1 MGQKGTKMFKK
12 ERQDL
17 IVGLL
22 KEQKYCSVSMIANTL
37 YVAPI
42 TVRRDLAELEAD
54 GIIKRCHGGATL
66 KNSENREIPFELRT
80 KENYSVK
87 SLLGKKAAQML
98 QEGDTVFMDAS
109 STVLHIADY
118 LHAKQNLTVI
128 TNSIKM
134 LEKLKGKQITCYLT
148 GGMLLENS
156 HALVGNVAE
165 ETIMSMYA
173 DVCFFSSQGIT
184 EDGIITDFSDA
195 ETKLRKQMIRNAK
208 KSIFLYDQSK
218 VGKRFLFK
226 VCDSAELFALITNE
240 DATEETN

>member
-1 MGQKGTKMFKK
+1 MLKK
-12 ERQDL
+12 ERQDH
-17 IVGLL
+17 IVEML
-22 KEQKYCSVSMIANTL
+22 KEQKYCSVSVIANTL

-42 TVRRDLAELEAD
+42 TVRRDLAEMEAD
-54 GIIKRCHGGATL
+54 GIINRCHGGATL
-66 KNSENREIPFELRT
+66 NSSENREVPFELRT
-80 KENYSVK
+80 KENSSVK
-87 SLLGKKAAQML
+87 SILGKKAAEML
-98 QEGDTVFMDAS
+98 QDGDTVFMDAS

-118 LHAKQNLTVI
+118 LQTKQNLTVI
-128 TNSIKM
+128 TNSIKV

-165 ETIMSMYA
+165 ETISSMYA
-173 DVCFFSSQGIT
+173 DICFFSSQGIT
-184 EDGIITDFSDA
+184 EDGVITDFSDA

-226 VCDSAELFALITNE
+226 VCDSNELFTMITND
-240 DATEETN
+240 DATEGPN

>member
-1 MGQKGTKMFKK
+1 MLKK
-12 ERQDL
+12 ERQDY
-17 IVGLL
+17 IIEML
-22 KEQKYCSVSMIANTL
+22 KEQKYCSVSMIASTL

-42 TVRRDLAELEAD
+42 TVRRDLAEMEAD

-66 KNSENREIPFELRT
+66 KNSENREVPFELRT

-87 SLLGKKAAQML
+87 SLLGKKAAEML

-134 LEKLKGKQITCYLT
+134 LEKLKGKQILCYLT

-165 ETIMSMYA
+165 ETIASMYA

-184 EDGIITDFSDA
+184 EDGVITDFSDA

-208 KSIFLYDQSK
+208 KSIFLYNQSK

-226 VCDSAELFALITNE
+226 VCDSNELFAMITND
-240 DATEETN
+240 DAIEGPN

>member
-1 MGQKGTKMFKK
+1 MLKK
-12 ERQDL
+12 ERQDY
-17 IVGLL
+17 IIEML
-22 KEQKYCSVSMIANTL
+22 KEQKYCSVSMIASTL

-42 TVRRDLAELEAD
+42 TVRRDLAEMETD
-54 GIIKRCHGGATL
+54 GIIKRCHGGAPL
-66 KNSENREIPFELRT
+66 KYSENREVPFELRT

-87 SLLGKKAAQML
+87 SLLGKKAAEML

-128 TNSIKM
+128 TNSIKI
-134 LEKLKGKQITCYLT
+134 LEKLKGKQILCYLT

-165 ETIMSMYA
+165 ETIASMYA

-184 EDGIITDFSDA
+184 EDGVITDFSVT

-226 VCDSAELFALITNE
+226 VCDSNELFAMITN
-240 DATEETN
+240 DDMTEGLN

>member
-1 MGQKGTKMFKK
+1 MLKK
-12 ERQDL
+12 ERQDH
-17 IVGLL
+17 IVEML

-42 TVRRDLAELEAD
+42 TVRRDLAEMEAD
-54 GIIKRCHGGATL
+54 GIINRCHGGATL
-66 KNSENREIPFELRT
+66 NSSENREVPFELRT
-80 KENYSVK
+80 KENSSVK
-87 SLLGKKAAQML
+87 SILGKKAAEML
-98 QEGDTVFMDAS
+98 QDGDTVFMDAS

-118 LHAKQNLTVI
+118 LQTKQNLTVI
-128 TNSIKM
+128 TNSIKV

-165 ETIMSMYA
+165 ETISSMYA
-173 DVCFFSSQGIT
+173 DICFFSSQGIT
-184 EDGIITDFSDA
+184 EDGVITDFSDA

-226 VCDSAELFALITNE
+226 VCDSNELFTMITND
-240 DATEETN
+240 DATEGPN

>member
-1 MGQKGTKMFKK
+1 MLKK

-17 IVGLL
+17 IVEML

-42 TVRRDLAELEAD
+42 TVRRDLAEMEAD
-54 GIIKRCHGGATL
+54 GIINRCHGGATL
-66 KNSENREIPFELRT
+66 NSSENREVPFELRT
-80 KENYSVK
+80 KENSSVK
-87 SLLGKKAAQML
+87 SILGKKAAEML
-98 QEGDTVFMDAS
+98 QDGDTVFMDAS

-118 LHAKQNLTVI
+118 LQTKQNLTVI
-128 TNSIKM
+128 TNSIKV

-165 ETIMSMYA
+165 ETISSMYA
-173 DVCFFSSQGIT
+173 DICFFSSQGIT
-184 EDGIITDFSDA
+184 EDGVITGFSDA

-226 VCDSAELFALITNE
+226 VCDSNELFTMITND
-240 DATEETN
+240 DATEGPN

>member
-1 MGQKGTKMFKK
+1 MLKK
-12 ERQDL
+12 ERQDH
-17 IVGLL
+17 IVEML
-22 KEQKYCSVSMIANTL
+22 KEQKYCSVSVIANTL

-42 TVRRDLAELEAD
+42 TVRRDLAEMEAD
-54 GIIKRCHGGATL
+54 GIINRCHGGATL
-66 KNSENREIPFELRT
+66 NSSENREVPFELRT
-80 KENYSVK
+80 KENSSVK
-87 SLLGKKAAQML
+87 SILGKKAAEML
-98 QEGDTVFMDAS
+98 QDGDTVFMDAS

-118 LHAKQNLTVI
+118 LQTKQNLTVI
-128 TNSIKM
+128 TNSIKV

-165 ETIMSMYA
+165 ETISSMYA

-184 EDGIITDFSDA
+184 EDGVITDFSDA

-226 VCDSAELFALITNE
+226 VCDSNELFTMITND
-240 DATEETN
+240 DATEGPN

>member
-1 MGQKGTKMFKK
+1 MLKK
-12 ERQDL
+12 ERQERIL
-17 IVGLL
+17 SIL
-22 KEQKYCSVSMIANTL
+22 KEQKYSSVSMIASTL

-42 TVRRDLAELEAD
+42 TVRRDLAEMEAD
-54 GIIKRCHGGATL
+54 GLIKRCHGGATL
-66 KNSENREIPFELRT
+66 KNSENREVPFELRT
-80 KENYSVK
+80 KENYNVK
-87 SLLGKKAAQML
+87 SELGKKAAALL

-109 STVLHIADY
+109 TTVLHIADH

-156 HALVGNVAE
+156 HALVGNIAE
-165 ETIMSMYA
+165 ETISSMYA

-226 VCDSAELFALITNE
+226 VCDTHELYSLITNADE
-240 DATEETN
+240 TEGAN